1 MLWFKKE
8 REREGWLVGSILLNL
23 FFSAAKLFWGW
34 WVGVTVVTA
43 DGIHSISDVFGAF
56 LLFLALR
63 YAGHRSKRFPFGMN
77 KLEDM
82 AAALGSFAIILAGY
96 GIIQTVFF
104 SHGIK
109 TPENIWE
116 TLIFILV
123 LIVLEFVFYFF
134 ERKAASRLDSPGV
147 KADALNWLGDMG
159 ASGVVIAGILGY
171 HFSIPYA
178 QEVAVVI
185 IVLMVFYGAYEI
197 FRDAVLSLLDASVD
211 TQTLRKA
218 RSVIDSFSDVVKT
231 ERLFIRRS
239 GSVLIADIVLQV
251 KEKNIQSAHLL
262 VDKIEQKLHR
272 QIPNLTIIT
281 IHYEPEHKPFTKVA
295 ILLDESKKNIA
306 ETFGKSVWI
315 EIREIDTNGETHRNE
330 SVRNPVAQ
338 GQRGKAIKL
347 AAWLINQRVDQI
359 VINPIDLE
367 EDLQTLFSALGIEVT
382 DKI

>member
-82 AAALGSFAIILAGY
+82 AATLGSFAIILAGY
-96 GIIQTVFF
+96 GIIRTVFF

-123 LIVLEFVFYFF
+123 LIALEFVFYFF
-134 ERKAASRLDSPGV
+134 ERKAARRLDSPGV

-218 RSVIDSFSDVVKT
+218 RSVIDSFPDVVKT

-262 VDKIEQKLHR
+262 VDRIEQSLHR

-281 IHYEPEHKPFTKVA
+281 IH
-295 ILLDESKKNIA
+295 
-306 ETFGKSVWI
+306 
-315 EIREIDTNGETHRNE
+315 
-330 SVRNPVAQ
+330 
-338 GQRGKAIKL
+338 
-347 AAWLINQRVDQI
+347 
-359 VINPIDLE
+359 
-367 EDLQTLFSALGIEVT
+367 
-382 DKI
+382 